1 MGTSS
6 SNRGPKGKTSLLPSW
21 ASVSPIA
28 PPTQPSSVGN
38 SDTDINFPE
47 SKPNL
52 SRPPTI
58 ETEKWSNAKSRLT
71 RYANKT
77 SGSSVKKAARGYIKT
92 YGGAKK
98 ASKAAGKG
106 IIVGA
111 SFASF
116 LIGVVVNGLDKTL
129 RDIGLEEFVGRSSA
143 EILAK
148 IADTIAPPGATND
161 EAVAREAIITALDN
175 LYEKLLEEG
184 KDISTL
190 DALNEEMV
198 NTTLIEYVSA
208 YIFKKW
214 LYELGIAI
222 EKNNLT
228 EKDAIRLESQ
238 MEAFIRDEVKLGLKD
253 ADIGKIQ
260 LKAINNH
267 PVILNIIELAYST
280 LEK

>member
-6 SNRGPKGKTSLLPSW
+6 SNGGPKGKTSLLPSW
-21 ASVSPIA
+21 ASGSPI
-28 PPTQPSSVGN
+28 TPSQSPSGRN

-47 SKPNL
+47 LKPNL
-52 SRPPTI
+52 NRPPKD

-77 SGSSVKKAARGYIKT
+77 SGASIKEAARGYLKT

-98 ASKAAGKG
+98 ASKAAGRG
-106 IIVGA
+106 IVVGA
-111 SFASF
+111 GFAAF
-116 LIGVVVNGLDKTL
+116 LSGVVVNGLDKTL
-129 RDIGLEEFVGRSSA
+129 RDIGLEEFVGRSST

-198 NTTLIEYVSA
+198 NITLIEYVSA

-238 MEAFIRDEVKLGLKD
+238 MEGFIRDEVKLGLKD
-253 ADIGKIQ
+253 VDIGKIQ